1 MKYGHFGDFGTL
13 ITFERNNDLSLN
25 FQRVFV
31 YAMASSSKNLVTIG
45 AFVTELR
52 RPKKTGF
59 LIFLYCVLSRPGLV
73 GAGGGGGGGGGL
85 PCGLARPL
93 MTEWQ
98 EKQGI

>member
-1 MKYGHFGDFGTL
+1 M
-13 ITFERNNDLSLN
+13 
-25 FQRVFV
+25 FV

-73 GAGGGGGGGGGL
+73 GRGGGGGAGQRGRGGGGAAGVSPVAL
-85 PCGLARPL
+85 PGH
-93 MTEWQ
+93 
-98 EKQGI
+98 